1 MTKAY
6 GDLKLSFNSL
16 CILHSFAH
24 RNAVVL
30 YVLILLQILSFDR
43 LHAQTNPP
51 PPITVHSENNQVI
64 DATSDPA
71 VQYLNGDVRV
81 FHEGTFMFCDTAV
94 LQGSSLRMYFNVV
107 FMQNDTIRI
116 YADSMH
122 YIGDSLVAYFYGNI
136 ILENGPARKL
146 YTKSLRYD
154 TNKKIGY
161 YANNGKLA
169 DGTATLISRS
179 GRYDVNNKTAWF
191 YQNVQVNDEN
201 FQLVT
206 DSLSYNTSTRMTR
219 FLAPVR
225 IEKDT
230 AQLYADSGWYDM
242 DDENGSFYGN
252 AQYLEKNTS
261 ARADTISYDG
271 KKDIVILR
279 SKEKQSSYIAEQD
292 SALAREIYFD
302 RKNDVFRLTGQAW
315 YRGAENEVTGE
326 RVYYDKKNEK
336 FTVSGRS
343 RVSDPPNIIEA
354 DSLDYNKAA
363 KYGKADGNVV
373 WADTAA
379 RSTILADHI
388 LYRGEENFL
397 LATNDSGRPA
407 FMTEM
412 DGDTLFLKA
421 DTLRSFRTIL
431 PVAKTILDPR
441 LASTP
446 LTSTVPD
453 TLSSVIPADSI
464 SSDSSFIRSDTV
476 NNSQS
481 PAMDTID
488 YFAAYGDVRIFKS
501 DLQGICDSLV
511 FNKMDSVFTLF
522 KSPFV
527 WSDSTQ
533 IYGDTLNLLMRS
545 GKINAMNVY
554 SGATILSSEDLIF
567 FNQIRGRYLKALF
580 SDGKISRMDVD
591 GSAQIVYYLT
601 DKEKAYTGINTTEAS
616 RMTFLLEDNKVT
628 EIKNYIEPKSKVIP
642 MKDAD
647 HETLKVRGFT
657 WKIEARPKDRS
668 DL

>member
-6 GDLKLSFNSL
+6 GDLKLLMN
-16 CILHSFAH
+16 ILIVLQSFAL
-24 RNAVVL
+24 RITSVL
-30 YVLILLQILSFDR
+30 YVLILLFFSVNT
-43 LHAQTNPP
+43 LHSQSNQP

-64 DATSDPA
+64 DATSYPA
-71 VQYLNGDVRV
+71 TQYLNGDVRV

-94 LQGSSLRMYFNVV
+94 LKGSSLRMYFNVV

-122 YIGDSLVAYFYGNI
+122 YFGDSLVAYFYGNI
-136 ILENGPARKL
+136 ILENGPTRKL

-154 TNKKIGY
+154 ANKKIGY
-161 YANNGKLA
+161 YASNGKLA
-169 DGTATLISRS
+169 DGTATLVSRS

-191 YQNVQVNDEN
+191 YQNVQANDEN

-230 AQLYADSGWYDM
+230 AKLYADSGWYDM
-242 DDENGSFYGN
+242 DDENGSFFGN

-271 KKDIVILR
+271 KKDVVILR
-279 SKEKQSSYIAEQD
+279 SREKQSSYIAEQD

-315 YRGAENEVTGE
+315 YRGSENEVTGE
-326 RVYYDKKNEK
+326 RVFYDKKNEK

-343 RVSDPPNIIEA
+343 RVSDPPYIIEA
-354 DSLDYNKAA
+354 DSLDYNKSV
-363 KYGKADGNVV
+363 KFGKADGNVI

-397 LATNDSGRPA
+397 LATNDSGRPS
-407 FMTEM
+407 FFTEM

-421 DTLRSFRTIL
+421 DTIRSFRTIL
-431 PVAKTILDPR
+431 PISKVSGDPR
-441 LASTP
+441 LSSPSVPSVVNDTM
-446 LTSTVPD
+446 LITTSSD
-453 TLSSVIPADSI
+453 TIAI
-464 SSDSSFIRSDTV
+464 DSSFIKNDSMAV
-476 NNSQS
+476 IQS

-488 YFAAYGDVRIFKS
+488 YFTAYGNVRIFKS
-501 DLQGICDSLV
+501 DLQGVCDSLI

-545 GKINAMNVY
+545 GKISAMNVY
-554 SGATILSSEDLIF
+554 SGATILSSDDLIF
-567 FNQIRGRYLKALF
+567 FNQIRGKYLKALF

-647 HETLKVRGFT
+647 HEALKVRGFT
-657 WKIEARPKDRS
+657 WKIEVRPKDRS